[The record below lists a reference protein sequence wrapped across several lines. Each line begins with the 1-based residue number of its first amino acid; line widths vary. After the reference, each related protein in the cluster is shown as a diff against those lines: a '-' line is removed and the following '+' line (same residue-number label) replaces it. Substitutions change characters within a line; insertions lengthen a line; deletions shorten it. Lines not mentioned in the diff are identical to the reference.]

1 MIEYEVRAAFARHE
15 EPVGDVTR
23 LRLAIEREAARRRR
37 RRAVLRTSGAAL
49 AVAVVAALPGI
60 GVDLFRDA
68 ERRSPLVAPDGGAV
82 NLLVLGLDRRPG
94 QQEDYLPGADTIM
107 VVHVPATRDR
117 AYLVSIPRDTRME
130 IPADPKTGRPVTD
143 HVNSAFR
150 YGSQDG
156 GGVAGGIA
164 LTKRTLHDRTGL
176 TFDGAVAVE
185 MVGLQR
191 VVDAVG
197 GVSMCVD
204 QRVTSIHTG
213 RIFETG
219 CRRLTGAEA
228 MDFLRQRK
236 GLPGGALDRDRHGR
250 QFLRALAGE
259 ATRAGVLA
267 NPVRVNDIIRAAG
280 SALTVDIPGEA
291 MDDLLRALPG
301 ISADDLT
308 GVRVPV
314 RPADDLTGVRVPV
327 RPADGDPA
335 VTSGLDMV
343 EPLATELFA
352 AMRED
357 RLGEFLAAHPDLV
370 DHS

>member
-1 MIEYEVRAAFARHE
+1 MIENEVRAAFARHE

-23 LRLAIEREAARRRR
+23 LRLAIEREARRRR
-37 RRAVLRTSGAAL
+37 SRRAVLRTSGAVL
-49 AVAVVAALPGI
+49 AVAVAATLPGI
-60 GVDLFRDA
+60 GVDLLRDA
-68 ERRSPLVAPDGGAV
+68 ERRSPLAAPDGAV
-82 NLLVLGLDRRPG
+82 NLLVLGLDQRPG
-94 QQEDYLPGADTIM
+94 QQGAYLPGADTIM

-130 IPADPKTGRPVTD
+130 IPADPKTGSPVTD
-143 HVNSAFR
+143 KANSVFR
-150 YGSQDG
+150 YGIRDG
-156 GGVAGGIA
+156 GGVADGIA
-164 LTKRTLHDRTGL
+164 LTKRVLHDRTGL

-185 MVGLQR
+185 MAGLQR

-213 RIFETG
+213 RVFEPG
-219 CRRLTGAEA
+219 CRRFTGAEA

-236 GLPGGALDRDRHGR
+236 GLRGGALDRDRHGR
-250 QFLRALAGE
+250 QFLRALAAE
-259 ATRAGVLA
+259 AMRGGVLA
-267 NPVRVNDIIRAAG
+267 NPVQLNDIVRAAG

-314 RPADDLTGVRVPV
+314 RPADG
-327 RPADGDPA
+327 GPA
-335 VTSGLDMV
+335 VTSDLEMV

-370 DHS
+370 DRG